1 MSGFA
6 NTKADT
12 AFLKSRFNKNV
23 AAGEKLVGAEY
34 WMTFKGYENLSILVR
49 STQIPE
55 MTREDV
61 EDFGPGGMKFNQHGT
76 LRNSGEYQ
84 VTCAETIDGTVL
96 AAVKDLVYGKK
107 YIEVTVQAAAES
119 NSGDHKGLIRT
130 FSHCKIYSDA
140 VDFSSEDVTTVVRPT
155 LRVVYN
161 WVE

>member
-23 AAGEKLVGAEY
+23 AAGEKLIGSEF

-84 VTCAETIDGTVL
+84 VTCAETIEGTVL
-96 AAVKDLVYGKK
+96 AAVKELVYGKK

-140 VDFSSEDVTTVVRPT
+140 IDFSSEDVTTVVRPT